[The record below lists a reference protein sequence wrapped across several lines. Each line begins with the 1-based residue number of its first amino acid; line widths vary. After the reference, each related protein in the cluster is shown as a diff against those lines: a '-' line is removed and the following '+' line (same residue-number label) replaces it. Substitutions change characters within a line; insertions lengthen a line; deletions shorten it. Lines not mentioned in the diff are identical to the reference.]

1 MMKQIINGKLYST
14 EASTLLIGFDNGL
27 GETVEDAD
35 KFEAETLYR
44 TNKTGEL
51 FLWVSHAGGA
61 NELIGLDKQEALD
74 WLLSYDADDEMIA
87 KALNVEIA

>member
-14 EASTLLIGFDNGL
+14 EASTLLVSFDNGL

-35 KFEAETLYR
+35 KFAAETLYR
-44 TNKTGEL
+44 THNTGEL
-51 FLWVSHAGGA
+51 FLWITHVGGA
-61 NELIGLDKQEALD
+61 QELVGLDKQGALD
-74 WLLSYDADDEMIA
+74 WLLSNDAEDEMIA